1 LDWAAHLV
9 YRALVWRERRHAG
22 AADRGWC
29 GEGGPTDAKTQHLK
43 VGARGETLAYW
54 YLRRTGYAIVARN
67 RRPHGRSGELDMVG
81 WDGPVLAFV
90 EVKTR
95 TGEAAGLPE
104 TALSS
109 DQQKRIVK
117 SAWEY
122 MRRLKR
128 RPAAYRFDVASV
140 LWDPARGFQV
150 RVIKDAFK
158 E

>member
-1 LDWAAHLV
+1 MDWTAHLV
-9 YRALVWRERRHAG
+9 YRALVWRERRRAG
-22 AADRGWC
+22 AAGSGRFR
-29 GEGGPTDAKTQHLK
+29 EGVAFDAKAQHLK

-54 YLRRTGYAIVARN
+54 YLRHVGYAIVARN

-95 TGEAAGLPE
+95 TGEAAGPPE
-104 TALSS
+104 MALSY
-109 DQQKRIVK
+109 DQQKRIIR

-128 RPAAYRFDVASV
+128 KPAGYRFDVASV
-140 LWDPARGFQV
+140 LWDPAKGFQV

>member
-1 LDWAAHLV
+1 M
-9 YRALVWRERRHAG
+9 
-22 AADRGWC
+22 
-29 GEGGPTDAKTQHLK
+29 
-43 VGARGETLAYW
+43 
-54 YLRRTGYAIVARN
+54 
-67 RRPHGRSGELDMVG
+67 DMVG

-95 TGEAAGLPE
+95 TGEAAGPPE
-104 TALSS
+104 MAISLE
-109 DQQKRIVK
+109 QQKRIVN

-128 RPAAYRFDVASV
+128 EPAGYRFDVASV
-140 LWDPARGFQV
+140 LWDPERGFQV

>member
-1 LDWAAHLV
+1 
-9 YRALVWRERRHAG
+9 
-22 AADRGWC
+22 
-29 GEGGPTDAKTQHLK
+29 
-43 VGARGETLAYW
+43 
-54 YLRRTGYAIVARN
+54 
-67 RRPHGRSGELDMVG
+67 LDMVG

-95 TGEAAGLPE
+95 TGEAAGPPE
-104 TALSS
+104 MAVGS

-128 RPAAYRFDVASV
+128 KPAAYRFDVASV